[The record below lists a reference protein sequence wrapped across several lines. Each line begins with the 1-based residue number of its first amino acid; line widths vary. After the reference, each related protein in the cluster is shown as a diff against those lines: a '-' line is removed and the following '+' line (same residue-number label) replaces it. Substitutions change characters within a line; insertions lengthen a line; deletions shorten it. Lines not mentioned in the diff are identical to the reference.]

1 VKLND
6 SLLLVEIISL
16 IEMMIPASL
25 YYLAL
30 LLSAIVVVVRTSMSL
45 VNRLNLVF
53 VVAAMAE
60 KVYFQL

>member
-60 KVYFQL
+60 KVYCQL